1 MSAVIKRVVYGILPS
16 LLSIMTFWLR
26 NPLFSTRLLHM
37 THSLTHETGH
47 VRLLWYSIH
56 GLNGLTSS
64 ADIWIVQKKLRGH
77 IINGWMDGM
86 LVISIEGGATLLAF
100 FFSFFR
106 KKGPHVSSILS
117 SSMPFVCQSVKRGKG
132 FRIAHFFQAQRNT
145 NTLKSDSLSIII
157 FLLLPTT
164 YMRISLFQQS

>member
-100 FFSFFR
+100 FFLFSEKKVRTFQVSSLLLCHLYASQSREERDLESLTFFKLRETQTHSNQIPCLSSFF
-106 KKGPHVSSILS
+106 
-117 SSMPFVCQSVKRGKG
+117 
-132 FRIAHFFQAQRNT
+132 FFSRLHICA
-145 NTLKSDSLSIII
+145 
-157 FLLLPTT
+157 
-164 YMRISLFQQS
+164 